1 MRQGSKFRYPHG
13 CSVFDCCSWQKSMA
27 GEAHHL
33 FSLGWDKAQALPQWL
48 SFLVVTAGTFRDWL
62 WSLPALLDLLTTKP
76 PTKVM
81 LSEEQPSRPSELQ
94 VLFSQCRKHVD
105 LGRTSSESWLPRC
118 LSGKEFACQFRRHGF
133 YPWVGKIP
141 WSRKWHA
148 TPSVF
153 AWEIPW
159 TEEPGKLQSMGLQ
172 RVRRDWAHTHLYCR
186 PRCVPRVT
194 VLTFIL
200 EQLESQ
206 MGARVSS
213 PPSFLSQFPLARKG

>member
-153 AWEIPW
+153 AWEIPMDRGAW
-159 TEEPGKLQSMGLQ
+159 QATVHGVAKSQTRLSTHALVLQATLCPQS
-172 RVRRDWAHTHLYCR
+172 YCADIYSR
-186 PRCVPRVT
+186 AAWVPNGSKG
-194 VLTFIL
+194 VL
-200 EQLESQ
+200 S
-206 MGARVSS
+206 
-213 PPSFLSQFPLARKG
+213 SFLPFTVPSG